1 MEIERKYL
9 IDTPPEDYR
18 SWPFHQIEQAYLCPA
33 PTVRIRREDDS
44 YYMTYK
50 SAGLL
55 AREEYNLP
63 LTKDAYAHLL
73 AKTDGR
79 VLTKKRYLLPLR
91 EAYGRTGASADGTAS
106 SAATECNTADADPS
120 AKATAAADILSQ
132 NAADL
137 TVEMDVFEGAYEGLI
152 LAEVEFPDEE
162 TALSFTPPEWFG
174 RDVTFTGE
182 YSNSRLAMA
191 SPSETP

>member
-9 IDTPPEDYR
+9 IDTPPGDYR
-18 SWPFHQIEQAYLCPA
+18 SWPFHQIEQAYLCTA

-91 EAYGRTGASADGTAS
+91 EAYGRTGATADGTGS
-106 SAATECNTADADPS
+106 STTRRTQPLLPRTPRILPLKWTS
-120 AKATAAADILSQ
+120 SKA
-132 NAADL
+132 
-137 TVEMDVFEGAYEGLI
+137 
-152 LAEVEFPDEE
+152 
-162 TALSFTPPEWFG
+162 FTK
-174 RDVTFTGE
+174 
-182 YSNSRLAMA
+182 A
-191 SPSETP
+191 

>member
-9 IDTPPEDYR
+9 IDTPPGDYR
-18 SWPFHQIEQAYLCPA
+18 SWPFHQIEQAYLCTA

-63 LTKDAYAHLL
+63 LTKEAYVHLL

-91 EAYGRTGASADGTAS
+91 EAYGRAGAPADGTAS
-106 SAATECNTADADPS
+106 SAAAHDAANTAASS
-120 AKATAAADILSQ
+120 A

-137 TVEMDVFEGAYEGLI
+137 TVEMDVFEGVYEGLI

-162 TALSFTPPEWFG
+162 TALSFKPPEWFG

-182 YSNSRLAMA
+182 YSNSRLAMT
-191 SPSETP
+191 SPSGTP

>member
-18 SWPFHQIEQAYLCPA
+18 SWPFHQIEQAYLCTA

-63 LTKDAYAHLL
+63 LTKEAYRHLL
-73 AKTDGR
+73 TKADGR

-91 EAYGRTGASADGTAS
+91 EAYCRVHDAADGTGS
-106 SAATECNTADADPS
+106 STATECNAAGTALS
-120 AKATAAADILSQ
+120 AAAAAAADTLSQ

-162 TALSFTPPEWFG
+162 TALAFTPPEWFG

>member
-9 IDTPPEDYR
+9 IDTPPGDYR
-18 SWPFHQIEQAYLCPA
+18 SWPFHQIEQAYLCTA

-63 LTKDAYAHLL
+63 LTKEAYVHLL

-91 EAYGRTGASADGTAS
+91 EAYGRAGAPADGTAS
-106 SAATECNTADADPS
+106 SAAAHDAANTAASS
-120 AKATAAADILSQ
+120 A

-137 TVEMDVFEGAYEGLI
+137 TGEMDVFEGVYEGLI

-162 TALSFTPPEWFG
+162 TALSFKPPEWFG

-182 YSNSRLAMA
+182 YSNSRLAMT
-191 SPSETP
+191 SPSGTP